1 MKVIIMVTIYL
12 STFALFFLML
22 SAFGILWG
30 SYKDVITSSSWF
42 MCYSLFIGWWL
53 AIFPTR
59 EYYLTQEK
67 YFDRVF

>member
-1 MKVIIMVTIYL
+1 MKVIILVTIYL

-30 SYKDVITSSSWF
+30 SYIETITSSSWF
-42 MCYSLFIGWWL
+42 ICYLLFLGWWL

-59 EYYLTQEK
+59 EYYLKHENYLDK
-67 YFDRVF
+67 VF